1 MAKKKAKKPN
11 QTKKISN
18 RRARHDYELGDGLIV
33 GIELTGAETKSLRR
47 GHGHIRGAYV
57 TVKDGEL
64 WLLNATI
71 TGDNSAKIPEEQ
83 QTRSR
88 KLLAKRKEID
98 ELIAAKQQGKTI
110 VPLEILTGGRYIK
123 LRISAG
129 RGKKQYDKR
138 QTLKKKDQQRET
150 DRIKTYS

>member
-1 MAKKKAKKPN
+1 MKKKSN
-11 QTKKISN
+11 QTKRISN
-18 RRARHDYELGDGLIV
+18 RRARFDYDLGDGLVV
-33 GIELTGAETKSLRR
+33 GIALTGAETKALRR

-88 KLLAKRKEID
+88 KLLAKKREIAD
-98 ELIAAKQQGKTI
+98 LIAAKQQGQTI
-110 VPLEILTGGRYIK
+110 VPVDILTQGRYIK
-123 LRISAG
+123 VRISAG
-129 RGKKQYDKR
+129 RGKKHYDKR
-138 QTLKKKDQQRET
+138 QVIKQRDEARNIARLT
-150 DRIKTYS
+150 R

>member
-1 MAKKKAKKPN
+1 MARKGKNKPT
-11 QTKKISN
+11 QTKQITN
-18 RRARHDYELGDGLIV
+18 RRARHDYELGDGVVV
-33 GIELTGAETKSLRR
+33 GISLTGAETKSLRR

-57 TVKDGEL
+57 TVKDDEL

-71 TGDNSAKIPEEQ
+71 TGDSSVRIPEEQ

-88 KLLAKRKEID
+88 KLLAKRKEIQ

-110 VPLEILTGGRYIK
+110 VPLQILTGGRYIK

-129 RGKKQYDKR
+129 RGKKHYDKR
-138 QTLKKKDQQRET
+138 QTLKERDDSRSANRALKLR
-150 DRIKTYS
+150 